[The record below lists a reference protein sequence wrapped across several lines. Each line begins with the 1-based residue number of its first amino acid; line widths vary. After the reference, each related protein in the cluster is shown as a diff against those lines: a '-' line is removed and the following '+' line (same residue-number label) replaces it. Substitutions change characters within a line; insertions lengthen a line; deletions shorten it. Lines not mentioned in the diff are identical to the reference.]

1 MIIYLFGPDSY
12 RRQQKLNEIIE
23 TYQEKHSVFSV
34 ENFDLDTQDDFF
46 RFKDYYS
53 QETLFAVKKMAVI
66 KNSSEIKDK
75 NGFLD
80 ELKNLLKSLISD
92 ESTIIILSQN
102 KEFNKDFDFLLKK
115 PVNSQEFK
123 NLEPEKFEFFIAKE
137 AKVRS
142 IDLSPKA
149 VEFLAR
155 IFKGNSWGVITEM
168 EKLSLLSPN
177 KEIGVEDIKKYVFW
191 MKAPDIY
198 DFTDSITRNKTL
210 GQKLNS
216 LENLFL
222 AIEEPAKIFN
232 FLSANPFLN
241 LNLLKSMADYDVLIK
256 SGKLDYETALLDLCL
271 N

>member
-12 RRQQKLNEIIE
+12 RRQQKLKEIIKS
-23 TYQEKHSVFSV
+23 YQEKHSVFSI
-34 ENFDLDTQDDFF
+34 ENFDLEAQDEFF
-46 RFKDYYS
+46 RFKDYCS

-66 KNSSEIKDK
+66 KNSSEIKDT
-75 NGFLD
+75 NGYLN

-92 ESTIIILSQN
+92 ENTIIILSQN

-137 AKVRS
+137 AKNRR
-142 IDLSPKA
+142 IDLAPKTI
-149 VEFLAR
+149 EFLAR
-155 IFKGNSWGVITEM
+155 IFKGNSWGVITEI
-168 EKLSLLSPN
+168 EKLSLLNPN
-177 KEIGVEDIKKYVFW
+177 KEIDPEDVKRCVFW
-191 MKAPDIY
+191 TKEPNIY

-241 LNLLKSMADYDVLIK
+241 FNLLKSMADYDVLVK
-256 SGKLDYETALLDLCL
+256 SGKLDYETALVDLCL